1 MKRKYYLWTWKS
13 RGMDEKKK
21 CVEKKK
27 EQTAQE
33 HKEKLQENYEL
44 GVKYM
49 EDLEEK
55 EKR

>member
-1 MKRKYYLWTWKS
+1 MVHTNAKGGVNS
-13 RGMDEKKK
+13 MDEKKK

-33 HKEKLQENYEL
+33 HKEELQENYEL

>member
-1 MKRKYYLWTWKS
+1 MCGKEKRTNRTRTQRSYEDFYTLY
-13 RGMDEKKK
+13 
-21 CVEKKK
+21 
-27 EQTAQE
+27 Q
-33 HKEKLQENYEL
+33 HKEELQENYEL

>member
-1 MKRKYYLWTWKS
+1 MVHTNAKGGVN
-13 RGMDEKKK
+13 GMDEKKK
-21 CVEKKK
+21 RVEKKK

-33 HKEKLQENYEL
+33 HKEELQENYEL